1 MREMRKSTRGA
12 AKLASLTYAR
22 IAEWSGYS
30 LHTVRK
36 YASQGVFN
44 ARDLAACLIW
54 INEQR
59 AKRGWPLIGLPGENI
74 PDKST
79 LDTMN
84 CETPGASPYIPTV
97 SNYNSLTGEFD

>member
-1 MREMRKSTRGA
+1 MREMRKSTRGS

-59 AKRGWPLIGLPGENI
+59 ARRGWALIGLPGENV
-74 PDKST
+74 PEKST
-79 LDTMN
+79 LDTSAN
-84 CETPGASPYIPTV
+84 VTPGASPLIPTV
-97 SNYNSLTGEFD
+97 SGYNSLTGEFD